1 MTPANEPR
9 WTPAQRLAIETRGV
23 PLLVSASAGA
33 GKTAV
38 LTERI
43 VRLVLDPERPVSLDR
58 LLVVTFTRSAAE
70 EMRERIRC
78 RLEARAGERPHDKWL
93 RMQLVL
99 LPRAHITT
107 IDSFCLWLVRHRFSL
122 VDLDPDFRVADED
135 EIRLLEEEVLDE
147 VFAAAYARVAGTGE
161 VPGRGAGGGLDG
173 PAQARAQVYAPS
185 DGNGGGQ
192 EGDLLRL
199 LLRYGGRR
207 DAGLLRKTVLRL
219 YHYARSLPDPDGWLR
234 SLAQGYEWE
243 VGRETGSEP
252 DEGRSEA
259 GAPEGAG
266 EPAGKGW
273 NAAWQREIASMVE
286 EAVAGAMDT
295 VTEALRISHLPAGPR
310 YYEAALTEALDELRS
325 LQEWILAREGKIDD
339 WDGWQARLAGL
350 AFPALPRSSRSTGDD
365 PELRER
371 AKKLYE
377 LGRRRIRQLAALI
390 GFSSAQVRT
399 ELEQHR
405 SLLQGLIEL
414 VQEFSAKLAA
424 RKRELNLVDF
434 GDLEHLALDILTR
447 ENGNTGWPAVRFDEI
462 LIDEYQDIN
471 PLQEAVLLA
480 VAGIRAKARENV
492 QGNVRVKSEVLPEE
506 GPARDQVQDPVQ
518 DLQATRG
525 GVTPRFLVGDVKQSI
540 YRFRLAEPGIFL
552 RKYREFPPLP
562 PGGESTAGP
571 GGGDGRV
578 PAGAAVQGEVR
589 ECGWRVNLQQNFRSR
604 RLILDGV
611 NFLFSQILRT
621 EVGELDYDD
630 EAYLVPGYEYP
641 ALSGLP
647 GGLPATGAVPE
658 TGGVS
663 VNGAVSESRD
673 TPATGAIWET
683 GGAAEEGER
692 WPIEVHLIE
701 ARRDVS
707 VANASDDTS
716 RSVPGQEGANSEEPE
731 PGDEEEG
738 GEEEEELGEE
748 EAAAREAALIAT
760 KIKEM
765 VEPPHGRPMPVWD
778 ENEKSYRPVR
788 YRDIV
793 VLHRSATR
801 VASIL
806 VEMLEAA
813 GVPAYAE
820 VGSGFMRAT
829 EIETIR
835 SLLLVLDNPRRDIP
849 LAALL
854 RSPLIGLEVADLAKI
869 RLAKPRGSFWDA
881 CRAAQAAMPRVAR
894 AVEQIERWR
903 TEARRQPLSKLIWQV
918 YQETGFYYYVAGLP
932 AGEQRQANLRHFYDR
947 ARQFDGFARQ
957 GLSRFVRFLEQLEK
971 AEVESPEAPILGEA
985 DDVVRIMSV
994 HKSKGLEFPV
1004 VIVAGIGRPFN
1015 LKEVREKI
1023 LFHQHLGVAFQS
1035 VDEERALRY
1044 ELPPYQAVRH
1054 ARQRE
1059 LLAEEMRVLYV
1070 ALTRARERLILVGS
1084 ARDLP
1089 EKAAGWARAPRDGR
1103 GRLPPFLLAR
1113 AGSYLDWIGPALIH
1127 HPDAGLLRRLAAADG
1142 EEPVNGPTTATRNEP
1157 SRWLF
1162 TCYPALEMDRLV
1174 DSLTKGASSGR
1185 PAGQAARGRGR
1196 QDDETAGAVQAAGG
1210 EDQSLGLDLGLDRL
1224 RACLEWSYPQA
1235 WATRTPAKVSVTEW
1249 KRESLAGRIGVT
1261 GGAGGEAGVEPGSE
1275 ESVNWWQRGEGRRRF
1290 TPPSPPPRF
1299 MLEQE
1304 DTTVSAAERGTATHL
1319 LLQHLDLAR
1328 SPLDAGA
1335 IRDAL
1340 ADLVAREIL
1349 TREQAAAVSV
1359 ENVLRF
1365 FATDLGQELQAV
1377 ARSSKARVHREVRFM
1392 WGWEPKPNRT
1402 GNGNGDRQII
1412 QGTVDC
1418 LVERDDGSLLL
1429 IDYKTD
1435 QPGEPLSTLVDRYR
1449 LQIVLYR
1456 QAMASIWRRPVS
1468 AAYLVFLTLGEV
1480 VAIPEETVLPE
1491 EMVIPET

>member
-1 MTPANEPR
+1 MTPVNEPR
-9 WTPAQRLAIETRGV
+9 WTLAQSLAIETRGV

-70 EMRERIRC
+70 EMRERIRR
-78 RLEARAGERPHDKWL
+78 RLEARAGERPHDRWL
-93 RMQLVL
+93 RMQLAL
-99 LPRAHITT
+99 LPRAQIAT
-107 IDSFCLWLVRHRFSL
+107 IDAFCLWLVRHRFSL

-147 VFAAAYARVAGTGE
+147 VMAAAYARVAGTG
-161 VPGRGAGGGLDG
+161 RYG
-173 PAQARAQVYAPS
+173 PAQARAEAHAPS
-185 DGNGGGQ
+185 NGNGDSPD
-192 EGDLLRL
+192 GDLFPL

-234 SLAQGYEWE
+234 SLVQGYEWE
-243 VGRETGSEP
+243 AGRETGSEP

-273 NAAWQREIASMVE
+273 SAAWQGEIASMVE

-295 VTEALRISHLPAGPR
+295 VNEALRISHLPAGPR
-310 YYEAALTEALDELRS
+310 QYEAALTEALDELRS
-325 LQEWILAREGKIDD
+325 LHEWVLARPGDPED
-339 WDGWQARLAGL
+339 WEGWQARLAKVT
-350 AFPALPRSSRSTGDD
+350 FPALPRSSRSTGDD
-365 PELRER
+365 LVLRDR
-371 AKKLYE
+371 AKKLYD
-377 LGRRRIRQLAALI
+377 LSRKRIRQLAAQV
-390 GFSSAQVRT
+390 GFSSAQVRA

-405 SLLQGLIEL
+405 SLLQGLIGL

-434 GDLEHLALDILTR
+434 GDLEHFALDILTR
-447 ENGNTGWPAVRFDEI
+447 ENGNTGWPAARFDEI

-480 VAGIRAKARENV
+480 VAGVRAD
-492 QGNVRVKSEVLPEE
+492 S
-506 GPARDQVQDPVQ
+506 PARGE
-518 DLQATRG
+518 A
-525 GVTPRFLVGDVKQSI
+525 VTPRFLVGDVKQSI

-562 PGGESTAGP
+562 AGGRSAVGAGGE
-571 GGGDGRV
+571 DVRV
-578 PAGAAVQGEVR
+578 PAGAAVRGEASER
-589 ECGWRVNLQQNFRSR
+589 GWRVNLQQNFRSR

-611 NFLFSQILRT
+611 NFLFSQILRA

-641 ALSGLP
+641 TPPGLP
-647 GGLPATGAVPE
+647 GGLSAKGAVPE
-658 TGGVS
+658 IGGIS
-663 VNGAVSESRD
+663 VTGAVSESRD
-673 TPATGAIWET
+673 TPATGAISET

-707 VANASDDTS
+707 LADAADDTS
-716 RSVPGQEGANSEEPE
+716 RSVPGEEDVNLGEPE
-731 PGDEEEG
+731 TEAGDEEER
-738 GEEEEELGEE
+738 GEEDEELAEE

-765 VEPPHGRPMPVWD
+765 VEPPDGRPMPVWD

-854 RSPLIGLEVADLAKI
+854 RSPLIGLEVADLAQI

-881 CRAAQAAMPRVAR
+881 CRAAQAAMPEVAR

-903 TEARRQPLSKLIWQV
+903 TEARRQPLSKLIWQI

-957 GLSRFVRFLEQLEK
+957 GLSRFVRFLDQLEK

-1004 VIVAGIGRPFN
+1004 VIVAGMGRPFN
-1015 LKEVREKI
+1015 LKDVREKI

-1035 VDEERALRY
+1035 IDEERALRY

-1084 ARDLP
+1084 APDLP
-1089 EKAAGWARAPRDGR
+1089 EKAAGWARASRDGR

-1127 HPDAGLLRRLAAADG
+1127 HPDAGLWRRLASADG
-1142 EEPVNGPTTATRNEP
+1142 EEPFDRPATASGNEP
-1157 SRWLF
+1157 SRWVF
-1162 TCYPALEMDRLV
+1162 ACYPALQMDRLV
-1174 DSLTKGASSGR
+1174 DSLAKGASGGR
-1185 PAGQAARGRGR
+1185 PAGEAGGERER
-1196 QDDETAGAVQAAGG
+1196 QDERPAGAVQAAGW
-1210 EDQSLGLDLGLDRL
+1210 EDQSLSLDLGLDLGLDRL

-1235 WATRTPAKVSVTEW
+1235 WATRTPAKISVTEW
-1249 KRESLAGRIGVT
+1249 KRQSLAGRIGAT
-1261 GGAGGEAGVEPGSE
+1261 GGAGGEAGAEPGSE

-1290 TPPSPPPRF
+1290 TTPSPPPRF
-1299 MLEQE
+1299 VLEQE

-1319 LLQHLDLAR
+1319 LLQHLDLTR

-1335 IRDAL
+1335 IREAL

-1377 ARSSKARVHREVRFM
+1377 ARSSKARVHREVRFV
-1392 WGWEPKPNRT
+1392 WGWEPKPNRI

-1418 LVERDDGSLLL
+1418 LVERDDGTLLL

-1435 QPGEPLSTLVDRYR
+1435 QPGEPLSTLVERYR

-1456 QAMASIWRRPVS
+1456 QAIASIWRRPVS

-1480 VAIPEETVLPE
+1480 VAIPEETVLPG
-1491 EMVIPET
+1491 EMVIAEVIDTAMPGETGEMQPGAGRGLASG